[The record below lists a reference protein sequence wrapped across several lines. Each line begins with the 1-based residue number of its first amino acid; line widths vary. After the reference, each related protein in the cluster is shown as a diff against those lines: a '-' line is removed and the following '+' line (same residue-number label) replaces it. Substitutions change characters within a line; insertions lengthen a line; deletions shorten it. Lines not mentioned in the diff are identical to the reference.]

1 MSGHHFESTSEPVPD
16 LSVMYKAFMDSI
28 QKINVRMD
36 NIEDSI
42 RSSKGKSIRRED
54 DFDPIQDDEFEVQ
67 SAPVRARRFNDRA
80 PNVDSNM
87 NSIKMRFPSF
97 NGKDDVDAYLEW
109 ERKVE
114 MVFNCQTYSEDKR

>member
-1 MSGHHFESTSEPVPD
+1 MSRHHSEYTSDPVPD

-28 QKINVRMD
+28 QKINVKMD

-54 DFDPIQDDEFEVQ
+54 EYDPFQEDEFEAQ
-67 SAPVRARRFNDRA
+67 SAPVWARTFNDHA
-80 PNVDSNM
+80 LHVDSNI
-87 NSIKMRFPSF
+87 NSMKMKIPSF
-97 NGKDDVDAYLEW
+97 NGKADVDAYLEW

-114 MVFNCQTYSEDKR
+114 MVFNC